1 MPEVAVLFG
10 KLRRLLKSRG
20 RSPDDIDDLMQEA
33 FLRLQVYCREHVV
46 QHEEAFLVRTVL
58 NLSAEQGR
66 RDTRASVYALGSD
79 LPDIVDPA
87 PNAEEI
93 VAGEQALRRL
103 ERGLQRLTPRSREV
117 LLLHRQEGLS
127 YLQIAAQLDIS
138 VSMVEKHV
146 ARAAFFLR
154 DWMAR
159 SES

>member
-1 MPEVAVLFG
+1 MVEVRVLLG

-33 FLRLQVYCREHVV
+33 FLRLQVYCRDHVV
-46 QHEEAFLVRTVL
+46 QHAEAFLVRTVL

-66 RDTRASVYALGSD
+66 RDGRASVRTGGDD
-79 LPDIVDPA
+79 LLNVIDPA
-87 PNAEEI
+87 PGADE
-93 VAGEQALRRL
+93 VLAGQQRLRRL
-103 ERGLQRLTPRSREV
+103 MLGLQRLPPRSREV
-117 LLLHRQEGLS
+117 FLLHRSEGLS
-127 YLQIAAQLDIS
+127 YIQTATQLGIS

-159 SES
+159 SEL

>member
-1 MPEVAVLFG
+1 MPEVRVLLG

-20 RSPDDIDDLMQEA
+20 RSPHDIDDLMQEA
-33 FLRLQVYCREHVV
+33 FLRLQVYCRDHVV
-46 QHEEAFLVRTVL
+46 QHEEAFLVKTVL

-66 RDTRASVYALGSD
+66 RASRANLSTGGD
-79 LPDIVDPA
+79 LLEVIDPA

-93 VAGEQALRRL
+93 LAGEQRLRRL
-103 ERGLQRLTPRSREV
+103 ELGLHRLTPRSREV
-117 LLLHRQEGLS
+117 FLLHRSEGLS
-127 YLQIAAQLDIS
+127 YVQIAAQLDIS

-159 SES
+159 SEP

>member
-1 MPEVAVLFG
+1 MADVHVLLR

-33 FLRLQVYCREHVV
+33 FLRLQLYCRDHVV
-46 QHEEAFLVRTVL
+46 HNQEAFLVTTAL

-66 RDTRASVYALGSD
+66 RASRAKVSTAEDD
-79 LPDIVDPA
+79 LINVMDPA
-87 PNAEEI
+87 PNADEI
-93 VAGEQALRRL
+93 LAGQQRLRRL
-103 ERGLQRLTPRSREV
+103 MLGLQRLPPRSREV
-117 LLLHRQEGLS
+117 FLLNRSEGLS
-127 YLQIAAQLDIS
+127 YIQIAAQLGIS

-159 SES
+159 SGL

>member
-1 MPEVAVLFG
+1 MAELRVLIG

-33 FLRLQVYCREHVV
+33 FLRLQVYCRENIV

-66 RDTRASVYALGSD
+66 RASRASFSSAEDD
-79 LPDIVDPA
+79 LLNVIDPA
-87 PNAEEI
+87 PHAEEI
-93 VAGEQALRRL
+93 LAGQQRL
-103 ERGLQRLTPRSREV
+103 QRLMVGLQRLPPRSREV
-117 LLLHRQEGLS
+117 FLLHRSDGLS
-127 YLQIAAQLDIS
+127 YLQIATQLDIS
-138 VSMVEKHV
+138 VSMVEKHI

-159 SES
+159 SER